1 MKRARILVPV
11 LLVLLAPALALAA
24 EEGGAHESSLLWHAI
39 NLALVVGVI
48 VYFARTPI
56 RTYMA
61 ERRQNI
67 EGGIEAARRGLAE
80 AERHLAACN
89 ERMTALDHEVEE
101 IRRSVR
107 AQAES
112 ERDRLLADARVAAE
126 RIRRDAHTA
135 VEQESRSARQQL
147 RNEAAE
153 MAVRLA
159 GDLLK
164 RQVTD
169 SDRARLVDDFV
180 ERVESSPAATP
191 TRS

>member
-1 MKRARILVPV
+1 MKRARILLPV
-11 LLVLLAPALALAA
+11 FLVLLAPALALAA
-24 EEGGAHESSLLWHAI
+24 EESGAHESSLLWHAI

-48 VYFARTPI
+48 GYFARTPI

-67 EGGIEAARRGLAE
+67 EAGIEAARRELSQAKD
-80 AERHLAACN
+80 RLAACD
-89 ERMTALDHEVEE
+89 ERMASLDREIEE
-101 IRRSVR
+101 IHRSVR
-107 AQAES
+107 AQAET
-112 ERDRLLADARVAAE
+112 ECERLLADARVAAE
-126 RIRRDAHTA
+126 RIRRDAQTA
-135 VEQESRSARQQL
+135 VEQESRRAREDL

-169 SDRARLVDDFV
+169 ADRARLVDEFV
-180 ERVESSPAATP
+180 ERVESSPPAAAR
-191 TRS
+191 RS

>member
-1 MKRARILVPV
+1 MSRLRIVAAA
-11 LLVLLAPALALAA
+11 LVLLLVPALAMAA
-24 EEGGAHESSLLWHAI
+24 EEGGGHESTIFWHAI
-39 NLALVVGVI
+39 NLALVLGVLF
-48 VYFARTPI
+48 YFARSPI

-67 EGGIEAARRGLAE
+67 EAGIEAARQGLAE
-80 AERHLAACN
+80 AERQLAACN
-89 ERMTALDHEVEE
+89 ERMTSLDHEIEE

-107 AQAES
+107 AQAEN
-112 ERDRLLADARVAAE
+112 ERERLLADARALAE
-126 RIRRDAHTA
+126 RIRRDAQAA
-135 VEQESRSARQQL
+135 VEQESRRARAEL

-169 SDRARLVDDFV
+169 SDRARLVDEFV
-180 ERVESSPAATP
+180 ERVGSSPPATA

>member
-1 MKRARILVPV
+1 MRLLAVIPTL
-11 LLVLLAPALALAA
+11 LLVLAPALAFAS
-24 EEGGAHESSLLWHAI
+24 EEGGGHESKLLWHAI
-39 NLALVVGVI
+39 NLALVLAVLI
-48 VYFARTPI
+48 YFARTPV

-61 ERRQNI
+61 ERRLNI
-67 EGGIEAARRGLAE
+67 EAGIEAARRGLAD
-80 AERHLAACN
+80 AERQLAACN
-89 ERMTALDHEVEE
+89 ERLASLDHEVEE

-107 AQAES
+107 AQAEH
-112 ERDRLLADARVAAE
+112 ERERLLADARVAAE
-126 RIRRDAHTA
+126 RIRRDAQIA
-135 VEQESRSARQQL
+135 VEQESRRARQEL

-169 SDRARLVDDFV
+169 SDRARLVDEFV
-180 ERVESSPAATP
+180 ERVESSPAAT

>member
-1 MKRARILVPV
+1 MTRLRLVASALFLVLIPV
-11 LLVLLAPALALAA
+11 LARAS
-24 EEGGAHESSLLWHAI
+24 EEGGGHESKLFWHAI
-39 NLALVVGVI
+39 NLALALGVI
-48 VYFARTPI
+48 GYFARAPI

-67 EGGIEAARRGLAE
+67 EAGIEAARRQLAE
-80 AERHLAACN
+80 AERQLAACD
-89 ERMTALDHEVEE
+89 ERMTSLDHEIEE

-107 AQAES
+107 AQAAN
-112 ERDRLLADARVAAE
+112 ERERLLADARAMAE

-135 VEQESRSARQQL
+135 VEQESRRAREEL

-180 ERVESSPAATP
+180 ERVGSPPPATAP
-191 TRS
+191 RS

>member
-1 MKRARILVPV
+1 MSRLRVVPSA
-11 LLVLLAPALALAA
+11 LFLVLIPALARAS
-24 EEGGAHESSLLWHAI
+24 EGGGGHESKLFWHAI
-39 NLALVVGVI
+39 NLALALGVI
-48 VYFARTPI
+48 GYFARTPI

-67 EGGIEAARRGLAE
+67 EAGIEAARRQLAE
-80 AERHLAACN
+80 AERQLAACD
-89 ERMTALDHEVEE
+89 ERMTSLDHEIEE
-101 IRRSVR
+101 IRRNVR
-107 AQAES
+107 AQAEN
-112 ERDRLLADARVAAE
+112 ERERLLADARAMAE

-135 VEQESRSARQQL
+135 VEQESRRAREEL

-169 SDRARLVDDFV
+169 SDRARLVDEFV
-180 ERVESSPAATP
+180 DRVGSSPPATA

>member
-1 MKRARILVPV
+1 MRRLRLAAPV
-11 LLVLLAPALALAA
+11 LFLVLVPALARAS
-24 EEGGAHESSLLWHAI
+24 EEAGGHESKLFWHAI
-39 NLALVVGVI
+39 NLALALGVI
-48 VYFARTPI
+48 GYFARTPI

-67 EGGIEAARRGLAE
+67 EAGIEAARRQLAE
-80 AERHLAACN
+80 AERQLAASD
-89 ERMTALDHEVEE
+89 ERMTTLDHELEE

-112 ERDRLLADARVAAE
+112 ERERLLADARVLAE
-126 RIRRDAHTA
+126 RIRRDAQAA
-135 VEQESRSARQQL
+135 VAQESRRAREEL

-159 GDLLK
+159 GELLK

-169 SDRARLVDDFV
+169 SDRARLVDEFV
-180 ERVESSPAATP
+180 EQVESSPPATA

>member
-1 MKRARILVPV
+1 MSRLRIVAPALFV
-11 LLVLLAPALALAA
+11 LLVPALAMAS
-24 EEGGAHESSLLWHAI
+24 EGGGEHESQLFWHAI
-39 NLALVVGVI
+39 NLALVLGVLF
-48 VYFARTPI
+48 YFARSPI

-67 EGGIEAARRGLAE
+67 EAGIEAARRGLAE

-169 SDRARLVDDFV
+169 SDRARLVDEFV
-180 ERVESSPAATP
+180 ERVESSPAATA

>member
-1 MKRARILVPV
+1 VKRLRIVVPT
-11 LLVLLAPALALAA
+11 LLVLLRPALAMAS
-24 EEGGAHESSLLWHAI
+24 EEAGGHESQMLWHTI
-39 NLALVVGVI
+39 NLVLVLGVLF
-48 VYFARTPI
+48 YFARTPI

-67 EGGIEAARRGLAE
+67 EAGIEAARRQLAE
-80 AERHLAACN
+80 AERQLSECN
-89 ERMTALDHEVEE
+89 ERMATLDHEVEE
-101 IRRSVR
+101 IRRTVR

-112 ERDRLLADARVAAE
+112 ERERLLADARVAAE
-126 RIRRDAHTA
+126 RIRRDAHIA
-135 VEQESRSARQQL
+135 VEQESRRARQDL

-169 SDRARLVDDFV
+169 SDRARLVDEFI
-180 ERVESSPAATP
+180 ERVEASPAATP

>member
-1 MKRARILVPV
+1 MSRLRLV
-11 LLVLLAPALALAA
+11 APALFLLLEPALAIA
-24 EEGGAHESSLLWHAI
+24 SEEGGGHESKLFWHAI
-39 NLALVVGVI
+39 NLVLALGVI
-48 VYFARTPI
+48 GYFARTPV

-67 EGGIEAARRGLAE
+67 EAGIEAARRQLAE
-80 AERHLAACN
+80 AERQLAACD

-112 ERDRLLADARVAAE
+112 ERERLLADAHVLAE
-126 RIRRDAHTA
+126 RIRRDAHAA
-135 VEQESRSARQQL
+135 VEQEARSARQQL

-153 MAVRLA
+153 MAVRIA

-169 SDRARLVDDFV
+169 SDRARLVDEFV
-180 ERVESSPAATP
+180 EHVGSPPPATA